1 MRLRQFVLL
10 TFISVAT
17 ALTVAQAAPDLSGT
31 WVMNPKRGEN
41 LGMVAAV
48 QQTVVVTQTDAE
60 VTLDYTN
67 VFQGEASTRQVNL
80 DLTGA
85 AADNF
90 AAMGDPSKTESVW
103 DDDRLVT
110 TWTTEGAI
118 PGTKVVR
125 IETLALA
132 ADGDEL
138 SITTER
144 ANRPTMVLVYER
156 Q

>member
-1 MRLRQFVLL
+1 MQLRRFVLL
-10 TFISVAT
+10 TFISVFA

-41 LGMVAAV
+41 LGMVAAIE
-48 QQTVVVTQTDAE
+48 QTLVVTQTEAE

-67 VFQGEASTRQVNL
+67 VFRGEASTRQVNL

-103 DDDRLVT
+103 DADRLVT

-118 PGTKVVR
+118 PGTEVVR

-144 ANRPTMVLVYER
+144 ANRPTMILVYEK